1 MWAGKVFCFSY
12 IYMIQTKENYYE
24 LLPEASLAALQTS
37 FDGLKSEDI
46 VARQKIYGK
55 NMLKQVGGR
64 SFFVKFFSQ
73 FKEVL
78 IILLMASALISW
90 YLQDY
95 RGATILWIILLIN
108 VIIGYTQE
116 AKAEKIMES
125 LKKMLFPTA
134 KVKRDGKLIE
144 EKAENLVPG
153 DIIYIEEGDNVPADI
168 RILQE
173 SDLQANDFSLTGE
186 SNPMNK
192 FTHAIAGEVL
202 VWERNNCLW
211 MGTTIATWNGR
222 GVVFATGMD
231 TELGRIANLS
241 QSQETTN
248 SPLQKEMADVAKKL
262 TIGTWILV
270 VILVIISLLAHFS
283 LTQAFIFAVGVSA
296 AMIPEGLPAQV
307 SIALALAAS
316 RLAKNR
322 ALVKQ
327 LSSVETL
334 GCVNIICTD
343 KTWTLTKNE
352 MTVKHMRLGFNIYNV
367 GGDGYEPIGNV
378 SRNAGK
384 PPAST
389 SSGLSPL
396 PTVVDK
402 SGGPQ
407 VIQKEFLDQRKHF
420 FSTLY
425 LDSNARVNPP
435 DEEHQTRYALG
446 DPTEAALV
454 SLAQK
459 VGIDTEKR
467 DDFYKEEHQY
477 GFDSV
482 RKMMSSV
489 RDIDGEKLLYV
500 KWAPSAILEHC
511 TKIFD
516 GQSIRNI
523 TDDDKKNIHM
533 YIDEQASHAMRNLAC
548 AYRPIPDYHEKMT
561 LEAAEQQLIFLG
573 CVSIIDPPRAEVAAA
588 IIAAHEAKIKIV
600 MITGDYGI
608 TAEAIAKHIW
618 LETDAHSV
626 THIAGEELKAMSDIQ
641 LIQSL
646 EKPWSIIFSRTSPE
660 DKLRIVSLLKKDRD
674 VVAVTGDGIND
685 APALKK
691 ADIWV
696 AMGKIWTDVAK
707 ESSDIILLDDSFHTL
722 VYAIREGRIIFANL
736 KKTILSCITSNGGEL
751 FAVLLSLFFGAVF
764 GLPIAITAVQIL
776 AIDLITEMFPL
787 TALTRDPPQRD
798 LMTQWP
804 RNISDHV
811 INKPMI
817 IDLIRSWFLMWWLWF
832 LNYVLFLIFHGHTL
846 STVTT
851 WSIYYPIA
859 TSITYITI
867 VFCQFANILSRRAEE
882 KSIFTKYLRANKRLL
897 IAFGISLVCLGV
909 LIYVPV
915 VSTYFGFGA
924 LAIEDRLFPIMGWIV
939 FLLVREW
946 VKGLREV
953 RRKEE

>member
-1 MWAGKVFCFSY
+1 ML
-12 IYMIQTKENYYE
+12 QTKEDYYK
-24 LLPEASLAALQTS
+24 LSPEASLAALQTS
-37 FDGLKSEDI
+37 FDGLKSSDI
-46 VARQKIYGK
+46 LSRQTIYGK
-55 NMLKQVGGR
+55 NILKQVGGR
-64 SFFVKFFSQ
+64 SIFIKFFSQ

-78 IILLMASALISW
+78 IILLWASALISR

-108 VIIGYTQE
+108 VVIWYAQE
-116 AKAEKIMES
+116 AKAERIMES

-144 EKAENLVPG
+144 EKAENLVPW

-173 SDLQANDFSLTGE
+173 SELQANDFSLTGE

-192 FTHAIAGEVL
+192 FTHGIPGDVL
-202 VWERNNCLW
+202 IGERNNCLW
-211 MGTTIATWNGR
+211 MGTTIATGNGR

-241 QSQETTN
+241 QAQETTD
-248 SPLQKEMADVAKKL
+248 SPLQKEMANIAKKL
-262 TIGTWILV
+262 TIGTLILV
-270 VILVIISLLAHFS
+270 VMLVIISLLAHFS
-283 LTQAFIFAVGVSA
+283 LIQAFIFAVGVSA

-316 RLAKNR
+316 RLAKNK

-352 MTVKHMRLGFNIYNV
+352 MTVKHMRLGFQTYDV
-367 GGDGYEPIGNV
+367 GGDGYEPIWNV
-378 SRNAGK
+378 I
-384 PPAST
+384 
-389 SSGLSPL
+389 
-396 PTVVDK
+396 DK
-402 SGGPQ
+402 QTAQAIHPK
-407 VIQKEFLDQRKHF
+407 ILDQRKHF

-435 DEEHQTRYALG
+435 DDEHQTRYALG
-446 DPTEAALV
+446 DPTEAALI

-459 VGIDTEKR
+459 VGIDTEKL
-467 DDFYKEEHQY
+467 DAFYKEEHQY

-500 KWAPSAILEHC
+500 KWAPSAILDHC
-511 TKIFD
+511 TQIFD
-516 GQSIRNI
+516 GTTIRPL
-523 TDDDKKNIHM
+523 TDDDKKTIQD
-533 YIDEQASHAMRNLAC
+533 YIEAQASLAMRNLAF
-548 AYRPIPDYHEKMT
+548 AYKPIPDYHEKMT
-561 LEAAEQQLIFLG
+561 LDEAEQQLIFLG
-573 CVSIIDPPRAEVAAA
+573 CVSIIDPPREEVAGA

-600 MITGDYGI
+600 MITGDYGL
-608 TAEAIAKHIW
+608 TAAAIARHIW

-626 THIAGEELKAMSDIQ
+626 THIAGEELKQMSDIQ

-691 ADIWV
+691 ADIGV
-696 AMGKIWTDVAK
+696 AMGKIGTDVAK
-707 ESSDIILLDDSFHTL
+707 ESSQIILLDDSFHTL
-722 VYAIREGRIIFANL
+722 VYAIREWRIIFANL

-817 IDLIRSWFLMWWLWF
+817 IDLIWSWFLMWWLWF
-832 LNYVLFLIFHGHTL
+832 LNYILYLVLHGHTL

-851 WSIYYPIA
+851 WSMYYPVA
-859 TSITYITI
+859 TSITYISI
-867 VFCQFANILSRRAEE
+867 VFCQFMNILSRRAGD
-882 KSIFTKYLRANKRLL
+882 KSVFTNYLWSNKRLL
-897 IAFGISLVCLGV
+897 WAFAISLICLMV

-915 VSTYFGFGA
+915 VRNYFWFGS
-924 LAIEDRLFPIMGWIV
+924 LQPQDRIFPITAWVI
-939 FLLVREW
+939 FLLVREG
-946 VKGLREV
+946 VKMAQDL
-953 RRKEE
+953 RKED